1 MLPPESESSHSN
13 TLQHPSKRAQTG
25 LSLRLRTL
33 FGSILHADGGY
44 ADKVSFRCKREKQNS
59 AALASA

>member
-1 MLPPESESSHSN
+1 MILLHTQN
-13 TLQHPSKRAQTG
+13 AAVWHLVKRAQTG

-44 ADKVSFRCKREKQNS
+44 ADFAAIRCSFTNGCF
-59 AALASA
+59 